1 MKKDRSVYK
10 INSHP
15 KFRTYGVN
23 TSSTFTNNT
32 STGTLGFKQVEGDS
46 MYTDYITRPEFEQHQ
61 RHMDSRFDAIDEK
74 LDLTKESISSEI
86 KNAISE
92 LKVEINKDK
101 VTESKFRI
109 GIAIPSII
117 SVVSIIVTVLIAFFS

>member
-1 MKKDRSVYK
+1 MTNKFQYDKKKRVASGDY
-10 INSHP
+10 
-15 KFRTYGVN
+15 YGGDIM
-23 TSSTFTNNT
+23 NN
-32 STGTLGFKQVEGDS
+32 
-46 MYTDYITRPEFEQHQ
+46 DYISRPEFELHQ

-101 VTESKFRI
+101 VTESKFRT